1 MDFTKCSPKMLAW
14 IFRSS
19 KIVKGQIGD
28 LAGSWLGSRTEKLG
42 ALVDQR
48 ELEWEP
54 ALNRKLVDSE

>member
-1 MDFTKCSPKMLAW
+1 MLAW